1 MTTKERAE
9 HIYNEALGELQ
20 YAVESR
26 QLLKSVAKGIS
37 YLIID
42 ELSKLESELLEYNQP
57 YSSEYWWEVRTIIYN
72 LQTPNA
78 REYSYKKTL
87 WKKIVDFLFKWPS
100 L

>member
-1 MTTKERAE
+1 MTTQDRAE
-9 HIYNEALGELQ
+9 HIYQEALCELQ

-57 YSSEYWWEVRTIIYN
+57 YSSEYWWEVRTIISN
-72 LQTPNA
+72 L
-78 REYSYKKTL
+78 
-87 WKKIVDFLFKWPS
+87 
-100 L
+100 